1 MEAIYHPKPERTGE
15 GTRSLEPRESSM
27 PSNRDGYLTGFVLW
41 NAASPNPANR
51 QGAGVS
57 ASGQKTMNVRGG

>member
-1 MEAIYHPKPERTGE
+1 MEVIYRPKPERTGE
-15 GTRSLEPRESSM
+15 ETGSLEPRESSL

-41 NAASPNPANR
+41 NAVSPNPANR

-57 ASGQKTMNVRGG
+57 ASGQKAMNVRGG